1 MPRSNVQVQTGNR
14 ILVKFDNQTIGMCQ
28 SVRAS
33 NDYGMQETSAIGD
46 IHVVEYVPSIA
57 RHTLTAAFVVLK
69 RALLEQAG
77 IFTLPENGDSVM
89 LGRVFD
95 VAIIDKDTGRAL
107 RTYKDCSF
115 ASDDI
120 EVTKHAVVAKNTTIL
135 ARDVVGVFDSGF
147 VA

>member
-1 MPRSNVQVQTGNR
+1 MARSNVQVQTGNR
-14 ILVKFDNQTIGMCQ
+14 VLVKIDNATIGMCQ

-69 RALLEQAG
+69 RAALEQKG
-77 IFTLPENGDSVM
+77 IFAPNENGDSM
-89 LGRVFD
+89 LLGNVFD
-95 VAIIDKDTGRAL
+95 VVIIDKDTGRPL
-107 RTYKDCSF
+107 RTYKDCTF

-120 EVTKHAVVAKNTTIL
+120 EVTKHAVIAKNTTML
-135 ARDVVGVFDSGF
+135 ARDVVGTFDSGF
-147 VA
+147 TG